1 MSAAASAKVDLVVSD
16 LDGTLWHLDHDLH
29 PRTREAI
36 VELERRGVPL
46 LIATGRRVQ
55 STAAPLARFGLAP
68 PAVCLNGA
76 LGVDL
81 ATHERFH
88 RAAFSTDAATRV
100 LAAFRG
106 AGLRPCV
113 YVDRADDIAVYLDP
127 APSTHPD
134 HVTSFGPAAGTDDL
148 DRVVAEEAVLCLS
161 VLGRPVDEL
170 QRVVDAVGDAG
181 IAHLGPD
188 RGYGDWTLTVAGPG
202 MSKWEGVL
210 AYCAHAGLDPDR
222 VLAIGDGPND
232 LELLSGAAV
241 AVVTD
246 DAHPAVRDI
255 AHHVVG
261 AALVGGWADLLDLV

>member
-1 MSAAASAKVDLVVSD
+1 MTGSSTVDLVVSD

-29 PRTREAI
+29 PRTRDAI

-55 STAAPLARFGLAP
+55 STAGPLGRFGLAP

-76 LGVDL
+76 IGIDL
-81 ATHERFH
+81 ATNERFH
-88 RAAFSTDAATRV
+88 RASFDVDSATRV
-100 LAAFRG
+100 LAAFRQ
-106 AGLRPCV
+106 AGLQPCV
-113 YVDRADDIAVYLDP
+113 YVDRDDEIAVFLD
-127 APSTHPD
+127 ADPSTHPD
-134 HVTSFGPAAGTDDL
+134 HAASFGSAAGVDDL
-148 DRVVAEEAVLCLS
+148 GRVVAEEAVLAFS
-161 VLGRPVDEL
+161 VLGRPVEEL
-170 QRVVDAVGDAG
+170 EAVADVVGAAG
-181 IAHLGPD
+181 ITHLGAD
-188 RGYGDWTLTVAGPG
+188 RGYGGWTITVAGPG

-210 AYCAHAGLDPDR
+210 AYCAHAGLDPAR

-232 LELLSGAAV
+232 LELLAGAAI

-246 DAHPAVRDI
+246 DAHPTVRDI